1 MIYLSNY
8 FKLGVFVAVS
18 MGLNA
23 CGQKGALYLP
33 EKSQTP
39 IVSPVAQPADD
50 SNQPAISDN
59 PQNSNII
66 LDDQQANPNDY

>member
-8 FKLGVFVAVS
+8 LKLGVLVAVS

-39 IVSPVAQPADD
+39 IVSPSALPADD
-50 SNQPAISDN
+50 STQPVISDN
-59 PQNSNII
+59 PQNPNVT
-66 LDDQQANPNDY
+66 LDDQQANSNDY